1 MRLYVRDAYKSVV
14 NAADLWASDL
24 CYLFLSISA
33 AAVRGLNRGDELR
46 DLSHKSIKV
55 FEHRRKMHPRKLLA
69 VCMRDSG
76 FGGIL
81 SKPSKNYCISKRG
94 SAGKN
99 V

>member
-1 MRLYVRDAYKSVV
+1 MRDAYKSIV
-14 NAADLWASDL
+14 NAVYLWTFDL
-24 CYLFLSISA
+24 CYLFLPISA
-33 AAVRGLNRGDELR
+33 TAVRGLNQGDELR

-55 FEHRRKMHPRKLLA
+55 FEHRWKMHPRKLLA
-69 VCMRDSG
+69 VSMRDSG

-81 SKPSKNYCISKRG
+81 SKPSKNYCISKCD